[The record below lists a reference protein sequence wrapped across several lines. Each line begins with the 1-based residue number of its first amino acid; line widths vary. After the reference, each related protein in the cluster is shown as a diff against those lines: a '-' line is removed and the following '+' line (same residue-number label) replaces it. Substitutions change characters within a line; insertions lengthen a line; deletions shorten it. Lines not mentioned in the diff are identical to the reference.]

1 MPIGPQ
7 LPPHLQRHADPSTA
21 HGQPDDDSADAVEQ
35 DQDQDQDFGP
45 SLPPHLAKM
54 RRQQQ
59 QQQQQQAKVGPSLP
73 SGRSQSRSQ
82 SPPRQRSPSGQ
93 SGRSLSRSDQTGPSR
108 AVGPQA
114 GPQLPGAA
122 AGPRSPTRT
131 AGPASP
137 EPVGPSRTPGPASR
151 GPVGPIGPPRPG
163 QGDGSVNHAARPVRT
178 PVPPEDDESSDDEV
192 GPKLSDFVDA
202 SAAPEKSAAELFR
215 EREAR
220 MAAAPKAEEKKVT
233 QRDEWM
239 LAPPTSGSLASL
251 DPRKRPT
258 TFQKSA
264 KADAD
269 LDVQRE
275 WTETPAEREKRLRE
289 RGSSH
294 TKSRPEELDRKRAR
308 ERDDA
313 IRQGVQQHAVSA
325 AIPWRWS
332 ASELSPARQARAH
345 KHTPCWKY
353 RAGAQDSGTVTLAR
367 EPADRCP
374 TTRSLGYVAC
384 ALFWVLRARLT
395 LASL

>member
-7 LPPHLQRHADPSTA
+7 LPPHLQRHAGPPTA
-21 HGQPDDDSADAVEQ
+21 DDDSGDE
-35 DQDQDQDFGP
+35 QDQDFGP

-54 RRQQQ
+54 RQQKQ
-59 QQQQQQAKVGPSLP
+59 QPKVGPSLP
-73 SGRSQSRSQ
+73 SRSSRSR
-82 SPPRQRSPSGQ
+82 SRTPPGERSPSGQ
-93 SGRSLSRSDQTGPSR
+93 SGRSPSRSDQAGPSR

-114 GPQLPGAA
+114 PPRQAGHPQPGPA

-131 AGPASP
+131 VGPAGP
-137 EPVGPSRTPGPASR
+137 EPVGPSRAPGPVR
-151 GPVGPIGPPRPG
+151 GPVGPIGPARPG
-163 QGDGSVNHAARPVRT
+163 QGGESVNPSVRPVRT
-178 PVPPEDDESSDDEV
+178 PVLPEEDESSDDEV
-192 GPKLSDFVDA
+192 GPKLSDFVDS

-239 LAPPTSGSLASL
+239 LAPPTGGSLASL

-264 KADAD
+264 KGDTD
-269 LDVQRE
+269 LDGQRE

-289 RGSSH
+289 GGP
-294 TKSRPEELDRKRAR
+294 SRPKPEEFDRKRAR

-313 IRQGVQQHAVSA
+313 IRQGVQQHAVSDPSSLA
-325 AIPWRWS
+325 ALCLRT
-332 ASELSPARQARAH
+332 LSPSR
-345 KHTPCWKY
+345 TCTSTSLCWKY
-353 RAGAQDSGTVTLAR
+353 RAVAQDSGNVTLAR

-374 TTRSLGYVAC
+374 TTPATHDAC
-384 ALFWVLRARLT
+384 AADFGLLWHTCL
-395 LASL
+395 